1 MSLQGTIKRYS
12 LIIDYA
18 RRTSYPSFKEI
29 HELLHI
35 VLAEA
40 LKKYS

>member
-18 RRTSYPSFKEI
+18 RRTSYPSFKDILEMSQ
-29 HELLHI
+29 HLLRYRPI
-35 VLAEA
+35 
-40 LKKYS
+40 